1 MKSAAKEKI
10 LHLVQALPG
19 KVSIWARQPASGEEI
34 SFQPDLPHVAA
45 SIIKIPL
52 MAEAFHRREIG
63 EMNFQEEFILRDE
76 DKMPSCGALNRLHS
90 GLRLTAE
97 DLINLMIILSD
108 NTATN
113 LLFDRLGLENVNLEM
128 ARLGLSGLSRC
139 RRKLFDAELSRQGIE
154 NEVTARDMGSLLES
168 MLKEE
173 LISPAA
179 SREMLDILLSQ
190 RLNGKMPFYLHSHG
204 IRCAHKTG
212 EDDGITHDVGIIL
225 TEKPWVFCF
234 LSSETDVPA
243 AERVIQETAALLSGL
258 PS

>member
-1 MKSAAKEKI
+1 MNNATKEKI

-19 KVSIWARQPASGEEI
+19 KISMWARQPASGEEI
-34 SFQPDLPHVAA
+34 AFHPDLPHVAA

-52 MAEAFHRREIG
+52 MVEAFHRCDTGDMDFE
-63 EMNFQEEFILRDE
+63 EEFILRDE

-90 GLRLTAE
+90 GLRLTAK
-97 DLINLMIILSD
+97 DLVNLMIILSD

-128 ARLGLSGLSRC
+128 TRLGLSTSSCC
-139 RRKLFDAELSRQGIE
+139 RRKLFDAKLSSQGIE
-154 NEVTARDMGSLLES
+154 NEVTARDMGSLLERI
-168 MLKEE
+168 LEKQ

-179 SREMLDILLSQ
+179 SGEMLDILLSQ
-190 RLNGKMPFYLHSHG
+190 RLNGKMPFYLHSRG

-212 EDDGITHDVGIIL
+212 EDEGITHDVGIIL

-234 LSSETDVPA
+234 LSSKTDVPA
-243 AERVIQETAALLSGL
+243 AERVIQETAALLSGI
-258 PS
+258 PC